1 MAWCTA
7 GFDIIYG
14 CCGCEAGAGVVL
26 AALIAVKQYYTKYS
40 LTNND
45 NSRFQSFWA
54 VYAIS
59 RLQVGV
65 FFSDAEREPRRRWPT
80 NARWMHHNAHPGGN
94 GMREQLARF
103 ENNV

>member
-65 FFSDAEREPRRRWPT
+65 FFSGRGQNHDVDGQQ
-80 NARWMHHNAHPGGN
+80 MPGGCTT
-94 GMREQLARF
+94 MHILVEMA
-103 ENNV
+103 